1 MNNLQCPVVV
11 KRVAEKYQQ
20 WDKAIEVYR
29 STYKLTLEQALSAM
43 GADKNY
49 GADMRNYCQNLL
61 EKVAL

>member
-1 MNNLQCPVVV
+1 MNNLQCPVVAQ
-11 KRVAEKYQQ
+11 RIAEKVQQ

-29 STYKLTLEQALSAM
+29 ETYKLTLEQALSSI
-43 GADKNY
+43 GNDKNY